1 MDLMVFGES
10 AIGVDGLG
18 ERGDGVDESGDG
30 LMVLGKSA
38 DWGDGFWRIWWQC
51 ILVFVG
57 VDDDSFRWIWWWIE

>member
-1 MDLMVFGES
+1 MKLRWFLMNLLMDLMVFGES

-38 DWGDGFWRIWWQC
+38 D
-51 ILVFVG
+51 
-57 VDDDSFRWIWWWIE
+57 